1 MVKGKINKK
10 IYNHLINKKHIKTKE
25 KEKKIPF
32 NTSKSFRIHIRKKI
46 KFIKNKS
53 SSLNNKNNFNCEK
66 EIKNIILSKI
76 NNSEQKELNE
86 EEIFYAMRCYECSYI
101 PLIKIKYSDINLL
114 QNKESFLESHK
125 EIVLAELLCSKG
137 HLIITPLKQYLINC
151 GINHNFISL
160 CGQCHKNKPN
170 ELFNFSFCKS
180 CKKTLCLECS
190 ENHNHQKSNCDQN
203 LSIVDMKNNNLIS
216 ICQLDFHCQYHNKE
230 FNSFCKDCNINLCK
244 ECENNHDTT
253 HKIVILEDIKL
264 RENEIS
270 IILFNINLAK
280 KRLLLFDFK
289 ILKFIQ
295 SLHKLEKL
303 YLQLLNLYNDFKSI
317 YKEQISFSEMVLSIY
332 KNASKKN
339 KYNYQIIQNV
349 RNLKFNIRGIPI
361 KNSSDFTTNIKS
373 LTSYLT
379 NSKNFLLIDI
389 KNYHS
394 SKKILKARVRAAAKR
409 LRSKIYLNNK
419 ANKNNFG
426 ENKP

>member
-1 MVKGKINKK
+1 M
-10 IYNHLINKKHIKTKE
+10 
-25 KEKKIPF
+25 
-32 NTSKSFRIHIRKKI
+32 R
-46 KFIKNKS
+46 FI
-53 SSLNNKNNFNCEK
+53 
-66 EIKNIILSKI
+66 I
-76 NNSEQKELNE
+76 
-86 EEIFYAMRCYECSYI
+86 
-101 PLIKIKYSDINLL
+101 
-114 QNKESFLESHK
+114 
-125 EIVLAELLCSKG
+125 
-137 HLIITPLKQYLINC
+137 
-151 GINHNFISL
+151 
-160 CGQCHKNKPN
+160 
-170 ELFNFSFCKS
+170 
-180 CKKTLCLECS
+180 
-190 ENHNHQKSNCDQN
+190 
-203 LSIVDMKNNNLIS
+203 
-216 ICQLDFHCQYHNKE
+216 
-230 FNSFCKDCNINLCK
+230 
-244 ECENNHDTT
+244 
-253 HKIVILEDIKL
+253 
-264 RENEIS
+264 
-270 IILFNINLAK
+270 
-280 KRLLLFDFK
+280 LLFDIK